1 MKIRKILLFLKSF
14 SVSISFS
21 LSIEN
26 HPCYPNKERTYTL
39 FFLNIIYF
47 PLSIQMNIL
56 TLYNNCYVILTMYML
71 DSALEPSYNLS
82 KNLLLLPWLLKLIV
96 DMVNDSTPL
105 QHFAEVNGMSR
116 NMFQLLIL
124 PPVNRF

>member
-1 MKIRKILLFLKSF
+1 MKIRKMLLFLKSF

-26 HPCYPNKERTYTL
+26 HPCYPNKEKTYTL
-39 FFLNIIYF
+39 FFINIIYF

-56 TLYNNCYVILTMYML
+56 TLYNNCYVILTTYML
-71 DSALEPSYNLS
+71 DSALELSYNLS
-82 KNLLLLPWLLKLIV
+82 KNLLLLLWLLKLIV
-96 DMVNDSTPL
+96 VNDSTPL